1 MQAMEQIIL
10 ANVITLNSL
19 QPRAKAVL
27 VSNRFGSRAVL
38 LQPRKKILNPI
49 MILFLPIG

>member
-10 ANVITLNSL
+10 ANFITAL